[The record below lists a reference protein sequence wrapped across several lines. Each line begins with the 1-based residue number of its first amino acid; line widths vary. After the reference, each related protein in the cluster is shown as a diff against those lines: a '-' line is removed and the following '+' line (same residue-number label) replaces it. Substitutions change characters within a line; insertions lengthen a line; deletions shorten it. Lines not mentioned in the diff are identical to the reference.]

1 MQNAQLFTDRNH
13 GLFTD
18 HDYWTM
24 HDGDEIR
31 FNIED
36 YQPYEPQSCLD
47 ESYVFGNITI
57 NGKPTDHYDL
67 TASEYSVMVTTI
79 DEGIY
84 YEY

>member
-1 MQNAQLFTDRNH
+1 MNHARLFTN
-13 GLFTD
+13 

-31 FNIED
+31 FNLED
-36 YQPYEPQSCLD
+36 YQPYEPESCLD
-47 ESYVFGNITI
+47 ESYLFCNITI

-67 TASEYSVMVTTI
+67 TASEYSVMMASI
-79 DEGIY
+79 DEGVY

>member
-1 MQNAQLFTDRNH
+1 MQNAQLFTDRKH

>member
-13 GLFTD
+13 GLFTN

>member
-24 HDGDEIR
+24 HDGDEIW

-36 YQPYEPQSCLD
+36 YQPYEPESCLD